1 MSLLVAAVLCRHVC
15 CWKGVNYSE
24 RDGTGLPKEFYGI
37 YVVVKV
43 ELYGGFFCIW
53 QEEFS
58 WRQPQAGA
66 DYLSEGE
73 SLDGS
78 LLCKSAMPSTS
89 CLLSSSEPAGLPRY
103 SHPEQGLQS
112 RVRIP
117 SALCCPSARPSAAL
131 APGRAGNRAES
142 SPQQQRSRGRI
153 PFPTALARG
162 AAVFGA
168 WGSAGSE
175 TCS

>member
-43 ELYGGFFCIW
+43 ELYGVFFCIW

-89 CLLSSSEPAGLPRY
+89 CLLSSSEPAGLPRC

-117 SALCCPSARPSAAL
+117 SVVLPFCSAICSPRSRPGGEQSGILPPAA
-131 APGRAGNRAES
+131 AEPGKDSFSDS
-142 SPQQQRSRGRI
+142 SGSRGRS
-153 PFPTALARG
+153 L
-162 AAVFGA
+162 
-168 WGSAGSE
+168 
-175 TCS
+175 